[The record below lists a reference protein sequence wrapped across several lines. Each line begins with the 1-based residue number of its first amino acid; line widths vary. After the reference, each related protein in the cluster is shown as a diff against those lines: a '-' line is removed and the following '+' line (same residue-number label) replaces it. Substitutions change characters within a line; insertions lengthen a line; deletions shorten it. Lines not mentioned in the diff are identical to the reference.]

1 MISFGSE
8 RVALV
13 TGSSRGI
20 GAATARLLAS
30 AGCKVAIHYRTQK
43 ALAEQVLQ
51 TCGGKGALF
60 SADVRDRNALC
71 SMIKRVREQLGAID
85 IVVHNANIDFPV
97 GFFWEQSWSD
107 VSTKLLHEVGAFHAL
122 VAETIPSMIERRW
135 GRVIAISSMMSRKG
149 SSGFATHAASK
160 SAVDAAA
167 YVLARE
173 VAPYGVTVNV
183 VAPGATETSST
194 SFMAPEVRSWIEQK
208 TPAGRIAKPEDI
220 AHVVAMLA
228 SEQSQ
233 WINGQY
239 LQVDG
244 GLDSPLPFAWNEI
257 IRM

>member
-1 MISFGSE
+1 MAFQSE

-13 TGSSRGI
+13 TGASRGI
-20 GAATARLLAS
+20 GAATAQALAVM
-30 AGCKVAIHYRTQK
+30 GCKVAIHCRTQK
-43 ALAEQVLQ
+43 KLAAQVLQ
-51 TCGGKGALF
+51 ACGGKGAVF
-60 SADVRDRNALC
+60 TADVRDHAA
-71 SMIKRVREQLGAID
+71 VRTLVQEVRTQLGPID

-97 GFFWEQSWSD
+97 GSFWQQSWSD
-107 VSTKLLHEVGAFHAL
+107 VSAKLLHEVGAFHAL
-122 VAETIPSMIERRW
+122 VTETIPSMIQRKW
-135 GRVIAISSMMSRKG
+135 GRVIAVSSMMSRKG
-149 SSGFATHAASK
+149 SAGFATHAAAK

-173 VAPYGVTVNV
+173 VAQHGITVNM

-194 SFMAPEVRSWIEQK
+194 AFMAPEVRTWIEQK

-220 AHVVAMLA
+220 ANVIAMLA

-257 IRM
+257 IRMG